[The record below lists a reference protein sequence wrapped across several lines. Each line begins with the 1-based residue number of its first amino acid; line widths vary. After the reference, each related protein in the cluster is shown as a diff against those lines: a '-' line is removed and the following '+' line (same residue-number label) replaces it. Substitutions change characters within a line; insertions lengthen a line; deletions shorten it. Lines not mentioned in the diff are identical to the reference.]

1 MGNNRSGSYPWLT
14 GEIWATCFMQIVS
27 IILTTTTIP
36 DGQKRHISRGMDN
49 KDLLYIAQG
58 TTQYS
63 VITSMRKASEKITL
77 PYT

>member
-1 MGNNRSGSYPWLT
+1 MGNHRSGSYPLLT

-49 KDLLYIAQG
+49 KDLLYIQHREL
-58 TTQYS
+58 YS
-63 VITSMRKASEKITL
+63 ILCNNLYEKRI
-77 PYT
+77 